1 MKLTLSSRLLASLL
15 LAANLAGCA
24 APLVLGGAAVGGMMA
39 VDRRTAG
46 TQVED
51 EGIEL
56 RSTNRIFGDHGDKVH
71 INVTS
76 YNRQVLLTGEVPSEQ
91 VREAVQKTVSQV
103 ANVRSIVNELAVMPI
118 TPITQRSND
127 TFITGKMR
135 ASLLDAKD
143 LTASAFKVV
152 TERGVIYLMG
162 IVSQRPFDQAGRVP
176 ALAAH
181 GLHVGVELVHQRRD
195 GQRAPLRRASSS
207 TRPRSLRIQST
218 AKPKSNLP
226 VTMVLPRLSI
236 CQLCAA
242 PLPITSS
249 TCFMSSPARWPK
261 AMASDRPCTR
271 PAMQIWLT
279 ILASWP
285 APASPMQREGARK
298 GHGHRLHGRIERRRV
313 AAAHHGELAVLRAGL
328 AAGHRRVDK
337 LQAQR
342 RGPRV
347 QLARHIGRG
356 GGVVHEDGARL
367 HAGKGAVGAQH
378 HRAQVVVV
386 ADAAEHDVG
395 AGCASRGVACGASA
409 AVFCAPGF

>member
-1 MKLTLSSRLLASLL
+1 MKLSLSSRLLASLL
-15 LAANLAGCA
+15 LAAKLAGCA

-162 IVSQRPFDQAGRVP
+162 IVSQREAARATSIARGVTGVRKVVRVFEYVSDDDLARLNAP
-176 ALAAH
+176 A
-181 GLHVGVELVHQRRD
+181 
-195 GQRAPLRRASSS
+195 RAP
-207 TRPRSLRIQST
+207 
-218 AKPKSNLP
+218 
-226 VTMVLPRLSI
+226 VTDTNPE
-236 CQLCAA
+236 
-242 PLPITSS
+242 
-249 TCFMSSPARWPK
+249 
-261 AMASDRPCTR
+261 
-271 PAMQIWLT
+271 
-279 ILASWP
+279 P
-285 APASPMQREGARK
+285 APAK
-298 GHGHRLHGRIERRRV
+298 
-313 AAAHHGELAVLRAGL
+313 
-328 AAGHRRVDK
+328 
-337 LQAQR
+337 
-342 RGPRV
+342 
-347 QLARHIGRG
+347 
-356 GGVVHEDGARL
+356 
-367 HAGKGAVGAQH
+367 
-378 HRAQVVVV
+378 
-386 ADAAEHDVG
+386 
-395 AGCASRGVACGASA
+395 
-409 AVFCAPGF
+409 